1 MKCNLSYFGD
11 SLVEAMDVLDEM
23 ETVFEYK
30 VGGNTVY
37 VSFDLDG
44 IEITDKLELA
54 NAEYRIELDV
64 DRVKRE
70 VKNRCNSPSI

>member
-30 VGGNTVY
+30 VVGNTVY

-64 DRVKRE
+64 DRAKRE
-70 VKNRCNSPSI
+70 VKNRCNSHSI

>member
-30 VGGNTVY
+30 VVGNTVY
-37 VSFDLDG
+37 VSFDLDV

-64 DRVKRE
+64 DRAKRE